1 MPDLSVI
8 GLLPLLLGAAGA
20 LLGGLTLALPR
31 LRRSALPALLLLFG
45 PPLLAAVWWQ
55 HPSSRSADQATD
67 GASLADYQIQLREVH
82 RVKVVTDRGQRIRLG
97 SPVQPVPLTDLTGVE
112 NDHFRTHDL
121 NRKAIVRSG
130 PDPSHNCHGWVFTG
144 GQFWV
149 AGVVDDILADNE
161 YRMVSTPAV
170 GDLAVYRGARGEV
183 VHSGIV
189 RSAEG
194 CTLVESK
201 WGPMSRFIHRPEDQP
216 FGGACTF
223 YRSDRRGHLLRGLL
237 LEEAQ
242 TVSQAAPR

>member
-1 MPDLSVI
+1 MPDLSVN

-20 LLGGLTLALPR
+20 LLGGVTLALPR
-31 LRRSALPALLLLFG
+31 LRRSALPAVLLLFG

-55 HPSSRSADQATD
+55 HPSPRSADQATD

-82 RVKVVTDRGQRIRLG
+82 RVKVVTDRGRRIRLG

-121 NRKAIVRSG
+121 NRKSIVRSG

-161 YRMVSTPAV
+161 YRLVSTPAV

-223 YRSDRRGHLLRGLL
+223 YRSDRHGHLLRGLS